1 LPSDHEIILYR
12 AVQEGLTNIARHA
25 HAHNARITLEQSA
38 RAIWLTIA
46 DDGQGMNPGPT
57 NRNGMGLDG
66 MRERV
71 ALVVGRLQVDSAPD
85 AGTRIVIELPLGDAP

>member
-1 LPSDHEIILYR
+1 
-12 AVQEGLTNIARHA
+12 
-25 HAHNARITLEQSA
+25 
-38 RAIWLTIA
+38 
-46 DDGQGMNPGPT
+46 
-57 NRNGMGLDG
+57 MGLDG